1 MAIDARSRGDQINL
15 LTQETT
21 EEREKYAALPFLGK
35 TSTLIFGALSH
46 LGSERRET
54 GRGSG
59 MAQDVQRTSGL
70 RQRQTGALARNQ
82 IIVHVKKSGARKI
95 RIRDS
100 VSPCNRRTCGNA
112 VTSY

>member
-59 MAQDVQRTSGL
+59 MAQDEQRTTSAANG
-70 RQRQTGALARNQ
+70 RAGA
-82 IIVHVKKSGARKI
+82 
-95 RIRDS
+95 
-100 VSPCNRRTCGNA
+100 
-112 VTSY
+112 